1 MYLTKWPCAVVSHA
15 HSSTDLALLPLRSC
29 VTVVTDKMVK
39 IDRKSKRVLVS
50 SGRKV
55 PYDFLLL
62 CPGLQYQVWSH

>member
-1 MYLTKWPCAVVSHA
+1 MVSHA

-62 CPGLQYQVWSH
+62 CPGLQYQVWCH